1 MAVTQNFSVKA
12 LNGKYLID
20 GVVAPNLELISGR
33 TYEFDLSD
41 PSLITHPLKFKEGG
55 SLFEGSVRYDGTLGV
70 DQVVTLTVPSMT
82 DGVGLMSYYCTNH
95 SGMGNDIEIKFNNIF
110 GTNTDD
116 VLTGL
121 SGSDWIEGINGDDTI
136 DGSTGQ
142 DHVDGGEGHDTLF
155 GGADND
161 TLNGSDGDDTIDGG
175 SGNDT
180 LDGGAGNDS
189 LLGGDGADTYV
200 YRFED
205 GVTTITDTGE
215 NTLHAISRTT
225 DGTRLFGEMY
235 FDDEE
240 RLVIEGNEVTAPNS
254 KLIATG
260 ITDLYWTADDN
271 SYSPISTTIYNPSVH
286 DLNDDLSFTF
296 ISTHQSNTIT
306 TNATDKY
313 TDVYTGDGDD
323 IISIAGS
330 GESWVASGGGDDEV
344 HGGSGN
350 DIFFGDG
357 VNNWQNMDNY
367 GDDYLHGYEGDD
379 ELHGGEG
386 NDTLH
391 GGEGNDRLEGDAGND
406 YLFGG
411 AGDDTL
417 DGGAG
422 DDTLDGGAGDDY
434 LEDGFG
440 SDEVYGGA
448 GDDTFNNIG
457 GSDLFDGGDGSDTLI
472 TDISTGFDERSFE
485 IGFDT
490 VAGTHGRLNSTVG
503 QDTITGIENFTLKGN
518 FNAVVTGG
526 DEDNIFITDAGD
538 DVLNGGAGD
547 DRLSAWIG
555 NDEVYAGAGNDTI
568 INTGGEDLFDG
579 GSGVDTL
586 ITDLSQ
592 SVKDRLGL
600 SLDFDIVFDLTAED
614 PHMRHYAVTPDGT
627 DYAWD
632 EIYSIENY
640 TLIGDFDVTLTGD
653 DQANILVSD
662 SGDDVLRGGDG
673 DDRLSAWIGNDEV
686 YAGAGNDTIINTGG
700 EDLFDGGSGVD
711 TLITDLSQS
720 VKDRLGL
727 SLDFDIVFDLTAED
741 PHMRHYAVT
750 PDGTDYAWDEIYSIE
765 NYTLIGDFD
774 VTLTGDDQ
782 ANILVSDSG
791 DDVLRGGAGNDTLDG
806 GSGDDKLY
814 GGAGND
820 TLIHSGSGAQLF
832 DGGDGIDTYKKSAVQ
847 AGLSLEIEVNLETGY
862 TGSVTDRDH
871 PLQDIVT
878 NIENV
883 DFSLVDWDLSLIGD
897 SSDNILTAGSGD
909 DTLYGGA
916 GDDTLD
922 GGAGMIL

>member
-240 RLVIEGNEVTAPNS
+240 RLVIEGKEVTAPNS

-406 YLFGG
+406 TLDGGSGNDTLSGG
-411 AGDDTL
+411 AGDDVYEYWGYEGFDVISETSGFDTIVFKEAHNENAGWGSPFQEGDDL
-417 DGGAG
+417 VYVADNGISGFRVTDHFSDPDKSIELFEYELSGYSVLVRNSDQEIVDPFGNYDELLVGTVGNDTIIGAAGDNIIHDEIYGYGGDDTIDNSVGGKSWIEAGDGDDVVTGGASEDRIRGQGGDDKLSGNDGNDYLFGGAG

-457 GSDLFDGGDGSDTLI
+457 GSDLFDGGDGKI
-472 TDISTGFDERSFE
+472 R
-485 IGFDT
+485 
-490 VAGTHGRLNSTVG
+490 
-503 QDTITGIENFTLKGN
+503 
-518 FNAVVTGG
+518 
-526 DEDNIFITDAGD
+526 
-538 DVLNGGAGD
+538 
-547 DRLSAWIG
+547 
-555 NDEVYAGAGNDTI
+555 
-568 INTGGEDLFDG
+568 
-579 GSGVDTL
+579 
-586 ITDLSQ
+586 
-592 SVKDRLGL
+592 
-600 SLDFDIVFDLTAED
+600 
-614 PHMRHYAVTPDGT
+614 
-627 DYAWD
+627 
-632 EIYSIENY
+632 
-640 TLIGDFDVTLTGD
+640 
-653 DQANILVSD
+653 
-662 SGDDVLRGGDG
+662 
-673 DDRLSAWIGNDEV
+673 
-686 YAGAGNDTIINTGG
+686 
-700 EDLFDGGSGVD
+700 
-711 TLITDLSQS
+711 
-720 VKDRLGL
+720 
-727 SLDFDIVFDLTAED
+727 
-741 PHMRHYAVT
+741 
-750 PDGTDYAWDEIYSIE
+750 
-765 NYTLIGDFD
+765 
-774 VTLTGDDQ
+774 
-782 ANILVSDSG
+782 
-791 DDVLRGGAGNDTLDG
+791 
-806 GSGDDKLY
+806 
-814 GGAGND
+814 
-820 TLIHSGSGAQLF
+820 
-832 DGGDGIDTYKKSAVQ
+832 
-847 AGLSLEIEVNLETGY
+847 
-862 TGSVTDRDH
+862 
-871 PLQDIVT
+871 
-878 NIENV
+878 
-883 DFSLVDWDLSLIGD
+883 
-897 SSDNILTAGSGD
+897 
-909 DTLYGGA
+909 
-916 GDDTLD
+916 
-922 GGAGMIL
+922 